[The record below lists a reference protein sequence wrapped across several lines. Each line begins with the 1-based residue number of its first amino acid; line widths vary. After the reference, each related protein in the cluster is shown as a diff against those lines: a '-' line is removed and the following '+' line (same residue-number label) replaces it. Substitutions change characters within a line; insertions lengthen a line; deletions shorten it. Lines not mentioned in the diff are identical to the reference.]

1 MDPNHGQSR
10 STFRTLS
17 DKLFN
22 SYLLYSTRESYSEKK
37 IQSERFCAAIR
48 ATVTKD
54 FDAKSQN
61 IVLPWTIET
70 KMLRVVRLHLT
81 HYITATEVL
90 VRIIA
95 QTAPMAGFESHILMD
110 QKGTVGMILY
120 SSVLQRSHTTSLL

>member
-61 IVLPWTIET
+61 IGHSKQKCCGLFVYTLLIKLLQLRYSYALLLRQHQWQVLKAISLWTR
-70 KMLRVVRLHLT
+70 K
-81 HYITATEVL
+81 VL
-90 VRIIA
+90 L
-95 QTAPMAGFESHILMD
+95 E
-110 QKGTVGMILY
+110 
-120 SSVLQRSHTTSLL
+120 